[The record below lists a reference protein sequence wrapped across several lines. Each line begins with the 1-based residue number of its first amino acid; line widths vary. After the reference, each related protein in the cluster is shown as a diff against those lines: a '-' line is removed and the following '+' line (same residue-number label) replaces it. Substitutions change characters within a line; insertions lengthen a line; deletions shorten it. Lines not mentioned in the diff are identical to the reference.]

1 MKGTYLELTPK
12 HAVLRLADN
21 QPFIFLGGNGSDQSV
36 LITEFEE
43 VDFSLF
49 GDRKISEVIEEL
61 NGSSLL
67 SGQGFVGLLSYDD
80 YAPFDPPKSK
90 SLKL

>member
-1 MKGTYLELTPK
+1 MKGIHLELTPK

-43 VDFSLF
+43 VEFSGF
-49 GDRKISEVIEEL
+49 SDMKISEVIEEL
-61 NGSSLL
+61 NSSRPL
-67 SGQGFVGLLSYDD
+67 SGLGFVGLLSYDD
-80 YAPFDPPKSK
+80 YAPFESSPKS
-90 SLKL
+90 